1 MADEITLEVPAEL
14 DGARVDKV
22 LAVVLDVSR
31 SQARELI
38 DLGVTIDGAAVRPG
52 YRVGQGTSI
61 TSPVPKPS
69 LELQPEHVE
78 FAVLYEDDAVVVVD
92 KPAGLICHPGSGHSR
107 GTLAGGLLHRYPE
120 IRGVGD
126 VDRWGLVH
134 RLDKDTS
141 GTLVV
146 ARTVA
151 AHESLSGQIQ
161 RREITRVYTC
171 LVNGIFD
178 SPTGTIEA
186 PIGRDPN
193 RPTRRAVVQGG
204 RDAATHYS
212 VDREFDEANCSLLT
226 VRLET
231 GRTHQIRVHLTA
243 IDHQVIGDRI
253 YGSKTTRISSPRIFL
268 HAARVSFSHPGNG
281 ETVNVESP
289 LPDDLQKVLD
299 GLGPRSSE

>member
-22 LAVVLDVSR
+22 LAVVLKVSR

-38 DLGVTIDGAAVRPG
+38 DLGVTIDGVTATPG
-52 YRVGQGTSI
+52 DRVSQGTSI
-61 TSPVPKPS
+61 VSPGPKAS
-69 LELQPEHVE
+69 FELLAEPVD
-78 FAVLYEDDAVVVVD
+78 FDVLYEDDAVIVVD
-92 KPAGLICHPGSGHSR
+92 KPAGLICHPGSGHSS
-107 GTLAGGLLHRYPE
+107 GTLAAGLLHRFPE
-120 IRGVGD
+120 IRGVGA

-141 GTLVV
+141 GAMVV
-146 ARTVA
+146 ARTVEA
-151 AHESLSGQIQ
+151 YEKLSRQIQ

-171 LVNGIFD
+171 LVNGVLD

-186 PIGRDPN
+186 PIGRDPT

-204 RDAATHYS
+204 KDATTHFS
-212 VDREFDEANCSLLT
+212 VDREFGEFNCSLLT
-226 VRLET
+226 VQLET

-253 YGSKTTRISSPRIFL
+253 YGAKTTKASSPRTFL
-268 HAARVSFSHPGNG
+268 HASHVSFTHPESG
-281 ETVNVESP
+281 EKVHVESP
-289 LPDDLQKVLD
+289 LAIDLQEVLD
-299 GLGPRSSE
+299 SLEPKSAE